1 MVAHE
6 DDGRQVPP
14 LPLGRA
20 LAVAVMLLAVLVPA
34 TFHALRQVARGQAA
48 SEEWRSLAV
57 ARRVA
62 AIGTDD
68 RAFSETVRTVGAAGA
83 STMTAAFLLTAGG
96 TDPSGDAAP
105 ARLLALGPNGM
116 PVVLPKALS
125 VPIREAAERARDSRK
140 DGGEGSACIDG
151 GDQAR
156 LLCVVAPPGGAVAG
170 VIAGRTDVQAPF
182 GWPVAA
188 SLAGALLFF
197 VVVSWRPSWRPEVV
211 AAVAAGL
218 AGGVGAALLAAG
230 GQKMIAAA
238 TSAEAT
244 LAGLLG
250 PSVGALPAHF
260 PSPGIVLVVGAS
272 LAAAALSAVG
282 TRILKPKSPRAHPAN
297 PPANAD

>member
-1 MVAHE
+1 MGTLQ
-6 DDGRQVPP
+6 DDGRHGTP

-20 LAVAVMLLAVLVPA
+20 LAVAVMLLAVLIPA
-34 TFHALRQVARGQAA
+34 TLHALRQVAREQAA
-48 SEEWRSLAV
+48 SEEWRALAV

-62 AIGTDD
+62 ATGTDD
-68 RAFSETVRTVGAAGA
+68 GAFSETVRTVGASGA

-96 TDPSGDAAP
+96 ADPSGDAAP
-105 ARLLALGPNGM
+105 ARFLALGPNGM

-140 DGGEGSACIDG
+140 DGGEGSVCIEG
-151 GDQAR
+151 GDEAR

-218 AGGVGAALLAAG
+218 AGGVGAELLAMG
-230 GQKMIAAA
+230 GRAMIAAA
-238 TSAEAT
+238 ASAEVT

-250 PSVGALPAHF
+250 PSAGAVPAHL
-260 PSPGIVLVVGAS
+260 PTPGIVVVAGAS
-272 LAAAALSAVG
+272 LAAAALSAIG
-282 TRILKPKSPRAHPAN
+282 MRILKPQSPRA
-297 PPANAD
+297 DQ